1 VHASGLTLLFD
12 GGVRTGSDILKALAL
27 GAQGVRA
34 APTLYCAVLIRPQ
47 VLVGR
52 SYMYGLAIAGQAG
65 VEHVLRCFLADM
77 DNTLVRVLARSRERR
92 ADLPRRV

>member
-1 VHASGLTLLFD
+1 VPCPRST
-12 GGVRTGSDILKALAL
+12 
-27 GAQGVRA
+27 A
-34 APTLYCAVLIRPQ
+34 APLTRPQ

-77 DNTLVRVLARSRERR
+77 DNTLVRVLARSRGRR
-92 ADLPRRV
+92 ADLPRRA